1 MRRAFLKTV
10 SVALASLSAYTFGI
24 ELFDDGG
31 NLVEVQSKKE
41 TVATD
46 SKVEILLFTA
56 SWCGPCQSLKAQL
69 KREGLYRFVTIMDC
83 SEGKTFSKYAKT
95 YKFRGVP
102 TLIVLVN
109 GKEVARN
116 NKQGAATLIK
126 KYVR

>member
-56 SWCGPCQSLKAQL
+56 SWCGPCQSLKAHL

-116 NKQGAATLIK
+116 DRQSAATLIK